1 MKNEQKLAKLQE
13 LEQIIKTS
21 KDEDATKAFV
31 TGALYAIEE
40 CNESWCYSC
49 GIRKATGMLCNE
61 YLNII

>member
-1 MKNEQKLAKLQE
+1 MKDEQKLAKLQE

-21 KDEDATKAFV
+21 KDEDATKAFI
-31 TGALYAIEE
+31 TGALYVIEE
-40 CNESWCYSC
+40 CNESWCDSC